1 MTPIIAL
8 LRGNSPLN
16 IGSLKTRLNINYKA
30 KKGLINIARKNT
42 TLQRK
47 EIVYTKEEW
56 NQIKEKAAVC
66 HLKTATFIRAM
77 SLDGSIYV
85 YDMKE
90 LAPLLNGMRII
101 SNNINQVARK
111 ANETNNV
118 YAADVEKL
126 KGDVSELCRTVS
138 NWLSTITSSK
148 L

>member
-1 MTPIIAL
+1 M
-8 LRGNSPLN
+8 
-16 IGSLKTRLNINYKA
+16 
-30 KKGLINIARKNT
+30 
-42 TLQRK
+42 
-47 EIVYTKEEW
+47 
-56 NQIKEKAAVC
+56 
-66 HLKTATFIRAM
+66 KTATFIRAM

-90 LAPLLNGMRII
+90 LVPLLNGMRII

>member
-1 MTPIIAL
+1 MP
-8 LRGNSPLN
+8 
-16 IGSLKTRLNINYKA
+16 KTKSNT

-47 EIVYTKEEW
+47 ELVYTKEEW

>member
-1 MTPIIAL
+1 M
-8 LRGNSPLN
+8 
-16 IGSLKTRLNINYKA
+16 
-30 KKGLINIARKNT
+30 
-42 TLQRK
+42 
-47 EIVYTKEEW
+47 
-56 NQIKEKAAVC
+56 
-66 HLKTATFIRAM
+66 KTATFIRAM

>member
-1 MTPIIAL
+1 
-8 LRGNSPLN
+8 
-16 IGSLKTRLNINYKA
+16 
-30 KKGLINIARKNT
+30 
-42 TLQRK
+42 
-47 EIVYTKEEW
+47 
-56 NQIKEKAAVC
+56 
-66 HLKTATFIRAM
+66 M

>member
-1 MTPIIAL
+1 M
-8 LRGNSPLN
+8 
-16 IGSLKTRLNINYKA
+16 
-30 KKGLINIARKNT
+30 
-42 TLQRK
+42 
-47 EIVYTKEEW
+47 
-56 NQIKEKAAVC
+56 
-66 HLKTATFIRAM
+66 KTATFIRAM

-148 L
+148 QANSDLHTQPRQDR